1 MEKTDM
7 LSLAQELLQRAQSGK
22 IEWQVGAMRNA
33 FGVSLPEMSIMIT
46 REGPLY
52 TLCLLGDEKRP
63 IDRLYSSKPHE
74 PEFHILQQ
82 IYDLARG
89 KTAPHRRYPVAKAMG
104 YLKASQQT

>member
-46 REGPLY
+46 R
-52 TLCLLGDEKRP
+52 
-63 IDRLYSSKPHE
+63 
-74 PEFHILQQ
+74 
-82 IYDLARG
+82 
-89 KTAPHRRYPVAKAMG
+89 
-104 YLKASQQT
+104 